1 MRPEEKFA
9 VVRDVLP
16 VAATEVLDVG
26 AGTGVDAAWF
36 ASLGHAVVAVE
47 PTRALR
53 EHAARAHAS
62 PRIEWVDDHLPSLSS
77 MVARGGA
84 FGLVVVSAVWTH
96 VAPNDRQDALRTLRS
111 LLATGGTLVMSL
123 RHGPAPPGRASHGVN
138 ASETIAGPRACGL
151 KLRMQT
157 LAGSLQPENRA
168 AGVRW
173 TWFAY
178 ARTER
183 PA

>member
-1 MRPEEKFA
+1 VRPEEKFA

-53 EHAARAHAS
+53 EHAARVHAS
-62 PRIEWVDDHLPSLSS
+62 PRIEWVDDRLPHLRSI
-77 MVARGGA
+77 VARGAA
-84 FGLVVVSAVWTH
+84 FGLIVVSAVWTH
-96 VAPNDRQDALRTLRS
+96 VEPDEREGALRTLHS
-111 LLATGGTLVMSL
+111 LLATDGTLVMSL
-123 RHGPAPPGRASHGVN
+123 RHGPAPRGRASHGVN

-157 LAGSLQPENRA
+157 QAGSLQPENRA